1 MRTGRLDP
9 AARSRAIDT
18 LARTSAAT
26 PLDILVVGGGV
37 TGAGV
42 ALDAATRGLRVGIV
56 DAGDWASGTSSKSS
70 KLVHGGLRYL
80 EMLDF
85 ALVAEALRERDL
97 LLTTLAP
104 HLVRPVS
111 FVFPLDSPVADRA
124 YIGSGMTLY
133 DAMAIRPGTR
143 RAMPLHRHLG
153 PRGLRSRFPGLR
165 TEHGGIEYGDAQV
178 DDARLTHT
186 LIRTA
191 VAHGAVAANHAPV
204 TGYLHASESTD
215 GAAGGSATPS
225 NSDGESGS
233 DGSGTG
239 RASGGDTGRASGA
252 DSSAGPASCTEDPA
266 GRGTGRPIV
275 GVRARDELT
284 AEEFTIHARHTVLA
298 TGVWTERQQQLTG
311 SSAGLRVLA
320 SKGIHITVPRD
331 RIAADP
337 GLGVITRTETSVLFI
352 IPWDE
357 LWLIGTTDTPW
368 RESVSH
374 PLVTAEDIERVLAN
388 ANAVLSE
395 PLERTDV
402 VAAYAGL
409 RPLVQPPADS
419 DDSTR
424 VSREHAIEEVAP
436 GASAIVGGKLTTYRV
451 MAEDAVDFALRA
463 RRPHP
468 RSRTESV
475 PLLGADITEITGP
488 RRERLRAAHGW
499 DDARL
504 GRLLRRYGSLLGELL
519 DLIDERPELAEPL
532 PGAREHLAVE
542 AVYAVRAEGAVHL
555 ADVLH
560 RRLRC
565 DLACA
570 DRGVEAARAT
580 VALIAPDLGWD
591 AEATAA
597 ELREFTAE
605 VAAQRAAER
614 TRTDA
619 EAVAEYAAR
628 SRV

>member
-9 AARSRAIDT
+9 AARSRAIDA

-225 NSDGESGS
+225 NSGSGGG
-233 DGSGTG
+233 GSGTG
-239 RASGGDTGRASGA
+239 RASGTDGPTGRGSG
-252 DSSAGPASCTEDPA
+252 TEDPA
-266 GRGTGRPIV
+266 GRGAGRPIV

-284 AEEFTIHARHTVLA
+284 GEEFTIYARHTVLA

-311 SSAGLRVLA
+311 SSAELRVLA

-352 IPWDE
+352 IPWGE

-374 PLVTAEDIERVLAN
+374 PLVTAEDIERVLTN

-424 VSREHAIEEVAP
+424 VSREHAIEEIAP

-504 GRLLRRYGSLLGELL
+504 DRLLHRYGSLLGELL

-570 DRGVEAARAT
+570 DRGVEAARA
-580 VALIAPDLGWD
+580 VAALIAPDLGWD

-597 ELREFTAE
+597 ELRGFTAE

-628 SRV
+628 SRE

>member
-9 AARSRAIDT
+9 AARSRAIDA

-204 TGYLHASESTD
+204 TGYLHASEEAAAD
-215 GAAGGSATPS
+215 GPGGPAATEATGTATPEEAAQVGPAAG
-225 NSDGESGS
+225 D
-233 DGSGTG
+233 
-239 RASGGDTGRASGA
+239 R
-252 DSSAGPASCTEDPA
+252 
-266 GRGTGRPIV
+266 GRGAGEAIV

-284 AEEFTIHARHTVLA
+284 GEEFTIHARHTVLA
-298 TGVWTERQQQLTG
+298 TGVWTERQEQLAG

-488 RRERLRAAHGW
+488 RRERLLAAHGW

-504 GRLLRRYGSLLGELL
+504 DRLLHRYGSLLGELL

-570 DRGVEAARAT
+570 DRGVEAARSVA
-580 VALIAPDLGWD
+580 ALIAPDLGWD

-597 ELREFTAE
+597 ELRGFTAE

-628 SRV
+628 SRE